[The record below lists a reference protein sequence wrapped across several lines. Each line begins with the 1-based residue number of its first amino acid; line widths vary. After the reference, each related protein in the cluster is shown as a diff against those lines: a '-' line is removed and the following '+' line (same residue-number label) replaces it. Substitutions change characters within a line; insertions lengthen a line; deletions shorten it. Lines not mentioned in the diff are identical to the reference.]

1 MITTKDN
8 LCEVAITMFSEIGF
22 DKVSINMICNRLK
35 VTRGS
40 FYHHF
45 NSKNELLLYWFSSQ
59 VEKDIVMDLSLASPR
74 QILKNHALDYANTIN
89 RVGHD
94 FMYHILMAEFELEG
108 RHFYTYFQA
117 EAQSIELINMAIER
131 KEIRTSQTAKQLLD
145 TFAAAI
151 IGAIV
156 MWKFENGD
164 FDIVDKIESIFET
177 VYSV

>member
-8 LCEVAITMFSEIGF
+8 LCEVAIAMFRELGYE
-22 DKVSINMICNRLK
+22 KVSINMICNKLK

-45 NSKNELLLYWFSSQ
+45 DSKDELLLYWFSAQ
-59 VEKDIVMDLSLASPR
+59 AEKEIAMDLSLASPKL
-74 QILKNHALDYANTIN
+74 ILKNHALDYAKMIN
-89 RVGHD
+89 KVGHD

-108 RHFYTYFQA
+108 KHFYTYFKA
-117 EAQSIELINMAIER
+117 EAQSIELINMAIEQ
-131 KEIRTSQTAKQLLD
+131 KEIHTNLPAKQLLD

-156 MWKFENGD
+156 MWKFENGK
-164 FDIVDKIESIFET
+164 FDIVRKIESVFES
-177 VYSV
+177 VYR